1 MLLWVQKSRD
11 LWKLG
16 SGKLISISP
25 NTIKRVQFPN
35 KVEEDFVK
43 AAGCRVMNW
52 FGLPNLDRYG
62 LLFEVC
68 VYIAR
73 TWIKYGLGRRS
84 YMWL

>member
-16 SGKLISISP
+16 SGKLISISS
-25 NTIKRVQFPN
+25 NTIKRVQVSN

-52 FGLPNLDRYG
+52 FGLPNLDGYG

-68 VYIAR
+68 V
-73 TWIKYGLGRRS
+73 
-84 YMWL
+84 